1 MGKVIMKRKWKLR
14 LSLKAT
20 MLVLLQF
27 NKDAGSKKVRYANNK
42 TASMR
47 FVYAHPNHS
56 LHSGLR
62 MPTEC
67 YVQLVGIE
75 LKK

>member
-20 MLVLLQF
+20 MLVLHQF
-27 NKDAGSKKVRYANNK
+27 NKDAGSSNNK
-42 TASMR
+42 TAGMR

>member
-47 FVYAHPNHS
+47 FVYAHPNPY
-56 LHSGLR
+56 GL
-62 MPTEC
+62 C
-67 YVQLVGIE
+67 YLQNVMSKVFMMGIKNE
-75 LKK
+75 

>member
-1 MGKVIMKRKWKLR
+1 MGKMIMKREGKLR
-14 LSLKAT
+14 LLLKAT

-42 TASMR
+42 IAGMR
-47 FVYAHPNHS
+47 FVHAHPNHS